1 MLLSIACP
9 DPPFPISSNIVG
21 GGGCLAPRANGTGI
35 VGLEATFEFGR
46 VRTFGFGPL
55 TSAGRIT
62 LGLQFRAGKGESA
75 KLGTKLHGAR
85 RGQRRALSTRQNSQ
99 PASNR
104 SACRR
109 HIVGVARAL
118 DDGQQSGGF

>member
-1 MLLSIACP
+1 LSIACP

-75 KLGTKLHGAR
+75 KLGINFMAR
-85 RGQRRALSTRQNSQ
+85 VKRYLGRGLIKAQ
-99 PASNR
+99 P
-104 SACRR
+104 
-109 HIVGVARAL
+109 
-118 DDGQQSGGF
+118 

>member
-85 RGQRRALSTRQNSQ
+85 FRHARILSAPQTARRAGDMSWE
-99 PASNR
+99 
-104 SACRR
+104 
-109 HIVGVARAL
+109 
-118 DDGQQSGGF
+118 